1 VRSLGALKDRE
12 PILKLNNLDV
22 HYYTDAGVVKAA
34 NQVSF
39 ELRPGE
45 RLGLVGESGS
55 GKSTLALAILRMIKP
70 PGRIDGGEVWLGDV
84 DLTKLSDEE
93 MRTTRGKEIS
103 MVPQGAMNSLNPVMR
118 IKDQLIDAMQDHG
131 LILTKKQMEEM
142 AINALRAVE
151 LDPKVGRMYPH
162 ELSGGMK
169 QRACIAI
176 SVAMNP
182 KLIIA
187 DEPTSAL
194 DVITQRKVMQTLGRL
209 QEQLGS
215 AIILIGHDMGLMAQF
230 VDRIAVMYAGRLME
244 LGRVEDM
251 FTQAIHPYSQL
262 LISSLPKLSNRG
274 SFSGIPGITPPLT
287 ALPPGC
293 VFNDRCPYA
302 MPVCREQVPPF
313 REHRP
318 GQLAACHLYED
329 GYATGSEITKSH
341 DKAVRTPE
349 RN

>member
-1 VRSLGALKDRE
+1 VSKE
-12 PILKLNNLDV
+12 PVLRITDLDV
-22 HYYTDAGVVKAA
+22 HYYTDAGIVKA
-34 NQVSF
+34 NGGITLD
-39 ELRPGE
+39 LRPGE

-70 PGRIDGGEVWLGDV
+70 PGSIAGGEIWLD
-84 DLTKLSDEE
+84 DLELTGLSEDR
-93 MRTTRGKEIS
+93 MRQIRGNDIS

-118 IKDQLIDAMQDHG
+118 IQDQIIDSMIDHDLG
-131 LILTKKQMEEM
+131 LSRSQMAEM

-182 KLIIA
+182 KVIIA

-194 DVITQRKVMQTLGRL
+194 DVITQRQVMETLGRL
-209 QEQLGS
+209 QDQLGS

-230 VDRIAVMYAGRLME
+230 VDRLAVMYAGRLME
-244 LGRVEDM
+244 LGRVKDM
-251 FTQAIHPYSQL
+251 FTDPLNPYTQL
-262 LISSLPKLSNRG
+262 LIKSIPGLSNRG
-274 SFSGIPGITPPLT
+274 EFTGIPGITPPLA

-302 MPVCREQVPPF
+302 MPVCMTEMPPLA
-313 REHRP
+313 EHKP
-318 GQLAACHLYED
+318 LHWAACYLYED
-329 GYATGSEITKSH
+329 GVEENVEHHGEVI
-341 DKAVRTPE
+341 RT
-349 RN
+349 

>member
-1 VRSLGALKDRE
+1 MRKNGAYAQKDPVLRV
-12 PILKLNNLDV
+12 KNLDI

-34 NQVSF
+34 NNINL

-55 GKSTLALAILRMIKP
+55 GKSTLALGILRMIKK
-70 PGRIDGGEVWLGDV
+70 PGRIAGGEVWLDNTE
-84 DLTKLSDEE
+84 LTGLTEE
-93 MRTTRGKEIS
+93 QMRQVRGNEIS

-118 IKDQLIDAMQDHG
+118 IRDQLIDSMKDHN
-131 LILTKKQMEEM
+131 LRLSKAEMEGM
-142 AINALRAVE
+142 AADALRSVD
-151 LDPKVGRMYPH
+151 LDPSVGNMYPH

-194 DVITQRKVMQTLGRL
+194 DVITQRQVMQTLGTL

-230 VDRIAVMYAGRLME
+230 VDRIAVMYAGRMME
-244 LGRVEDM
+244 LGRVEDI
-251 FTQAIHPYSQL
+251 FTDALHPYTQL
-262 LISSLPKLSNRG
+262 LISSLPGLSNKG
-274 SFSGIPGITPPLT
+274 DFTGIPGITPPLT
-287 ALPPGC
+287 ALPAGC
-293 VFNDRCPYA
+293 VFSNRCPYV
-302 MPVCREQVPPF
+302 MPVCQDVVPPF
-313 REHRP
+313 REHKP
-318 GQLAACHLYED
+318 THLAACHLYED
-329 GYATGSEITKSH
+329 GHADKPETDKRH
-341 DKAVRTPE
+341 DKAVRTSE